1 MTTIEEIE
9 DDVPI
14 ILASVRHSI
23 DRDIRYYRS
32 QAEREAMFRLLMMVE
47 EARIRFTTYMR
58 YKTDLS
64 LSDWESIRSELV
76 IAIKNIAES
85 PELASIGPRKS
96 FRFLLAP
103 RSADPP
109 SLFMKAIRDK
119 DNRPRSIAEALS
131 RLRNYLETAQI
142 DVPPAQGLLS
152 LETLNRIV
160 PDQQVAPVQFEIV
173 NNRITIVDRPP
184 DRHLSDRSN
193 IESALSHIVGS
204 GEKLISNLENSN
216 CDKRL
221 LASVKELQ
229 SQLTA
234 DKNIIKIGLTNIACA
249 AMGLQFKSEL
259 PDAVSAMFSSYSTSI
274 TLYVAQ
280 FPEWENFTQ
289 RAANLELDDSDV
301 AEVDA
306 TAAEIVDKLSANAEL
321 ADPEVPKTIA
331 FLRELLAFPGR
342 SSKRATYAM
351 IRTLENLLS
360 SILRHSMSFLTKTAE
375 KTIEAGSTA
384 TSRVLVGGLLSI
396 ALISATGI
404 ESAALRAGSPWVQQ
418 VAQTIQ
424 KHLEKAIE

>member
-1 MTTIEEIE
+1 MRKTYSMTTIEEIE
-9 DDVPI
+9 KDVSV
-14 ILASVRHSI
+14 ILTSVRHSI

-32 QAEREAMFRLLMMVE
+32 QAERETMFRLLMMVE

-64 LSDWESIRSELV
+64 PNDWESIRSEL
-76 IAIKNIAES
+76 ITAIKNIGES
-85 PELASIGPRKS
+85 QELESIGPRRS
-96 FRFLLAP
+96 FRLLLAP
-103 RSADPP
+103 RTADTS

-119 DNRPRSIAEALS
+119 QGRPSSIAEALS
-131 RLRNYLETAQI
+131 MLQNFLETVQI
-142 DVPPAQGLLS
+142 DTPPAQGLLS

-184 DRHLSDRSN
+184 ERHPSDRSN

-249 AMGLQFKSEL
+249 AMGLQFRSEL
-259 PDAVSAMFSSYSTSI
+259 PDAVSAMFSSFSTSI

-280 FPEWENFTQ
+280 FPEWEKFTQ
-289 RAANLELDDSDV
+289 RATNLELDDSDI

-306 TAAEIVDKLSANAEL
+306 TAAAIVEKLSTNANL

-360 SILRHSMSFLTKTAE
+360 SILRHSMSFLTKTTE
-375 KTIEAGSTA
+375 KTIEAGSTTA
-384 TSRVLVGGLLSI
+384 SKVLVGGASFYR
-396 ALISATGI
+396 SYKCY
-404 ESAALRAGSPWVQQ
+404 WN
-418 VAQTIQ
+418 
-424 KHLEKAIE
+424 